1 MSVVR
6 RDAQRR
12 WVVVGAG
19 ITLLVGLPT
28 LAGALPVADVDSTP
42 TELRDRVLASSAQPY
57 QGLAESRGL
66 LGLPDIP
73 RVDTVTALLGG
84 TTRIRA
90 WYSTPV
96 EWRVDVLSATG
107 EEGLYRDRRGT
118 WAWSFERNTVVRVG
132 AEPPARLPRAADLLP
147 PELARRLLR
156 TAGPDDTLTPLEP
169 RRVAGRA
176 TAGFR
181 LTPAEAG
188 TTVGHLDVWAD
199 QATGLPLAVEL
210 TGRGAT
216 RPALTSAFLAIDMS
230 RPGPAVTTPK
240 LPTDARFI
248 STSVPD
254 VVAALDRFSPVF
266 LPARL
271 AGLPWRDS
279 PTAARPVRP
288 SRVGVSAYGAGFT
301 SFVVLALPP
310 DLANQAILAADDAGS
325 PEVDVPGADALLVTT
340 PLVNGLIMRVDGQ
353 LGAYLLAGT
362 VTEDVLARA
371 AAGIVRAHTGIGQ

>member
-12 WVVVGAG
+12 WGIVGAG
-19 ITLLVGLPT
+19 IALLVALPA
-28 LAGALPVADVDSTP
+28 LFGVLPVADADATAA
-42 TELRDRVLASSAQPY
+42 ELRDRVLASGAQPY

-73 RVDTVTALLGG
+73 RVDQVTALLGG

-90 WYSTPV
+90 WHSTPA

-118 WAWSFERNTVVRVG
+118 WAWSFERNTIVRVG

-156 TAGPDDTLTPLEP
+156 TASPDDTLTRLDP
-169 RRVAGRA
+169 RRIAGRA
-176 TAGFR
+176 AAGFR
-181 LTPAEAG
+181 LTPAAAD

-199 QATGLPLAVEL
+199 QSTGLPLAVEL
-210 TGRGAT
+210 TGRGAA
-216 RPALTSAFLAIDMS
+216 RPALTSAFLSIDMT

-240 LPTDARFI
+240 LPTDARFV
-248 STSVPD
+248 STNVPD

-266 LPARL
+266 LPVRL
-271 AGLPWRDS
+271 AGLPGRD
-279 PTAARPVRP
+279 
-288 SRVGVSAYGAGFT
+288 SRVGVSAYGSGFT

-325 PEVDVPGADALLVTT
+325 PEVDVPGADALLVST
-340 PLVNGLIMRVDGQ
+340 PLVNGLIMRVGGQ
-353 LGAYLLAGT
+353 PGAYLLAGT
-362 VTEDVLARA
+362 VTSDLLARA
-371 AAGIVRAHTGIGQ
+371 AADVVRAHTGIPR

>member
-12 WVVVGAG
+12 WGTVGAG
-19 ITLLVGLPT
+19 IALLVALPT
-28 LAGALPVADVDSTP
+28 LVGVLPVADADATP
-42 TELRDRVLASSAQPY
+42 GELRDRVLASGVQPY

-84 TTRIRA
+84 TTRMRA

-118 WAWSFERNTVVRVG
+118 WAWSFERNTAVRVA

-156 TAGPDDTLTPLEP
+156 TASPDDTLTSLDP
-169 RRVAGRA
+169 RRIAGRSA
-176 TAGFR
+176 PGFR
-181 LTPAEAG
+181 LTPTAAG

-199 QATGLPLAVEL
+199 QSTGLPLAVEL

-216 RPALTSAFLAIDMS
+216 RPALTSAFLSLDMT
-230 RPGPAVTTPK
+230 RPGPALTTPK
-240 LPTDARFI
+240 LPTDARFV

-254 VVAALDRFSPVF
+254 VVAALDRFSLVA
-266 LPARL
+266 LPTRL
-271 AGLPWRDS
+271 AGLPARD
-279 PTAARPVRP
+279 
-288 SRVGVSAYGAGFT
+288 SRVGVSAYGTGFT
-301 SFVVLALPP
+301 TFVALALPP

-325 PEVDVPGADALLVTT
+325 PELDVPGADALLVST
-340 PLVNGLIMRVDGQ
+340 PLVNGLIVRVDGQ
-353 LGAYLLAGT
+353 LGAYFLAGT
-362 VTEDVLARA
+362 VTADLLARA
-371 AAGIVRAHTGIGQ
+371 ATDIARTRTGRPFVRTGTDR